1 MATELELKAVVP
13 DPGALR
19 QALDHA
25 GAVLRFHGLMRDRRL
40 DRGSELAAR
49 DQVLRVRLWAGEDGG
64 KTRAAVA
71 WKGPTSVSPAGYKH
85 REELEFNVDD
95 GSAAL
100 RVLEMLGYVV
110 VEAIDRYVEVFELDG
125 TVARLEWFPR
135 MDVLV
140 EIEGAPEGIERVI
153 ALSGLPRQSCLP
165 DSLASFSQR
174 YGTRTGRPAILAE
187 AALGGEPPSWKDR

>member
-13 DPGALR
+13 DPAALR
-19 QALDHA
+19 EALHQA
-25 GAVLRFHGLMRDRRL
+25 GGVLRFHGMMRDRRL
-40 DRGSELAAR
+40 DKGSELTGR
-49 DQVLRVRLWAGEDGG
+49 DQVLRVRLWADEDGNQ
-64 KTRAAVA
+64 ALAEVA
-71 WKGPTSVSPAGYKH
+71 WKGPSSLSPAGYKH

-95 GSAAL
+95 GSAVL

-140 EIEGAPEGIERVI
+140 EVEGAPEGIERVI
-153 ALSGLPRQSCLP
+153 ALSGLSRESCLP
-165 DSLASFSQR
+165 DSLAAFSQR
-174 YGTRTGRPAILAE
+174 YATRTGRSAILAE
-187 AALGGEPPSWKDR
+187 ASLGGDPPGWKDR